1 MPRTAVARRVAAR
14 AENRCI
20 AEEFEAKALQIGL
33 QGDEPAPR
41 ERAIAPEAALRS
53 CEALKACTSP
63 GDNCVSQATAIT
75 AASPK

>member
-41 ERAIAPEAALRS
+41 ERATDWFVGLSPLGEKNRS
-53 CEALKACTSP
+53 
-63 GDNCVSQATAIT
+63 
-75 AASPK
+75 